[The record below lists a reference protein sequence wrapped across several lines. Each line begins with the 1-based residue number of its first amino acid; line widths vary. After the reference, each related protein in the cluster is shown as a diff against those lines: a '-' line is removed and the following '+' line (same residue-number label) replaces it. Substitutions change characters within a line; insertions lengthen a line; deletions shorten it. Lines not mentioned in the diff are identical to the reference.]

1 MKTDTFL
8 DSFVPRRK
16 SKRKERTVTIDE
28 NIKSADKDT
37 APIDSVVGEKLSII
51 YVLKKGF
58 HEITYYVSTQ
68 LQQNTV
74 SAKNIGTEIENT
86 LDAVAQLNAR
96 TSDEQ
101 EDGFTSSVLI
111 SPKLNF

>member
-1 MKTDTFL
+1 M
-8 DSFVPRRK
+8 
-16 SKRKERTVTIDE
+16 
-28 NIKSADKDT
+28 SA
-37 APIDSVVGEKLSII
+37 
-51 YVLKKGF
+51 
-58 HEITYYVSTQ
+58 Q

-111 SPKLNF
+111 SPK